1 MNEEIETILNET
13 IPLTPDKAVPVAFL
27 DYDGQEETYITYN
40 SMGDLPGLSGDNQ
53 TLGSVISYDI
63 HIFSKS
69 NYANIEAAVK
79 ALLAAA
85 GWTWTGSQ
93 PDLYED
99 DTGYYHKVN
108 TFEKERSY

>member
-1 MNEEIETILNET
+1 MNDQIETILDNKIT
-13 IPLTPDKAVPVAFL
+13 LTDDKKVPVAFL
-27 DYDGQEETYITYN
+27 KYDGPEETYITYN
-40 SMGDLPGLSGDNQ
+40 SMGDDPRLAGDDGL
-53 TLGSVISYDI
+53 LGSVISYDI
-63 HIFSKS
+63 HVFSKN

-93 PDLYED
+93 PDLYEE

>member
-1 MNEEIETILNET
+1 MNDEIEVILNDH
-13 IPLTPDKAVPVAFL
+13 IPLGDGNVPVAFMR
-27 DYDGQEETYITYN
+27 YEGESETYITYN
-40 SMGDLPGLSGDNQ
+40 SMGDLPGLSGDNT
-53 TLGSVISYDI
+53 TLGSVIRYDI
-63 HIFSKS
+63 HIFSKT

-85 GWTWTGSQ
+85 GWTWKGSE